1 MMLRGT
7 LLRIYTHATSQER
20 KKVRENYV
28 ETLQRMLIHARGALL
43 FFIMTNLAA
52 FFSLYIFS
60 SFILKFGICQ
70 VSQV

>member
-20 KKVRENYV
+20 KVRENYV

>member
-28 ETLQRMLIHARGALL
+28 ETLQRMLIHARGAL

-52 FFSLYIFS
+52 FSLYFFLYFEVWDLS
-60 SFILKFGICQ
+60 SLKC
-70 VSQV
+70 SL